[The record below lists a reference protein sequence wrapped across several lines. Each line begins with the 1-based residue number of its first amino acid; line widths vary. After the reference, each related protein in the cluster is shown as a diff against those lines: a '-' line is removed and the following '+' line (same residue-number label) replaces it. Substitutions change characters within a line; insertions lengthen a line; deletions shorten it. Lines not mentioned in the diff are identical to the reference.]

1 MKTLALRPPVGRR
14 EVFSATATAMSI
26 TPAAVEKDFW
36 LCWVLMQL
44 FEVPALAAC
53 LRFKGGTSLS
63 KCFNVIQRFSEDMDL
78 MVDWTHVTK
87 LNPLEPR
94 SKTKQEKINKDINKQ
109 TQAFISDTILPMLAK
124 KIAPSNSVRNWCLSR
139 YAAHDDCR
147 GHAVTIP

>member
-1 MKTLALRPPVGRR
+1 MS
-14 EVFSATATAMSI
+14 SATATAMSI

-44 FEVPALAAC
+44 FEVPALVVC

-87 LNPLEPR
+87 LNPLELR

-124 KIAPSNSVRNWCLSR
+124 KIASSNSVRNWCLSR

>member
-1 MKTLALRPPVGRR
+1 AYSQRYAICNQLDLRSNSKPVDAFKLGEARGINMKTLALRPPVGRR

-53 LRFKGGTSLS
+53 LRFKSGTSLS

-109 TQAFISDTILPMLAK
+109 TQAFISD
-124 KIAPSNSVRNWCLSR
+124 
-139 YAAHDDCR
+139 
-147 GHAVTIP
+147 